1 MNLGTIKDNIEKHI
15 GDNILIKCNLGRN
28 KYENYNVK
36 IIKVY
41 NNVFL
46 VEGKNKDIKSFSY
59 NDIIM
64 KTIKIDFL

>member
-1 MNLGTIKDNIEKHI
+1 MNLSIVKDNIEKHI
-15 GDNILIKCNLGRN
+15 GSNILIKCNLGRN

-46 VEGKNKDIKSFSY
+46 VEDKNKDIKNFSY

>member
-1 MNLGTIKDNIEKHI
+1 MNLNFIKDNIKKHI
-15 GDNILIKCNLGRN
+15 GSNILIKCNLGRN

>member
-1 MNLGTIKDNIEKHI
+1 MNINIVKDNIKKHI

-46 VEGKNKDIKSFSY
+46 VEGKDKDIRSFSY

>member
-1 MNLGTIKDNIEKHI
+1 MNLGLIKDNIKKHI

>member
-1 MNLGTIKDNIEKHI
+1 MNITVIKDNIKKHI
-15 GDNILIKCNLGRN
+15 GADILIKCNLGRN

-41 NNVFL
+41 NNVFI

>member
-1 MNLGTIKDNIEKHI
+1 MNLSIIKDNIKKHI

>member
-1 MNLGTIKDNIEKHI
+1 MNISIIKDNIKKHI
-15 GDNILIKCNLGRN
+15 GSDILIKCNLGRN

-41 NNVFL
+41 NNVFI
-46 VEGKNKDIKSFSY
+46 VEGKNKAIKSFSY

>member
-1 MNLGTIKDNIEKHI
+1 MNLDIIKNNIKKHL
-15 GDNILIKCNLGRN
+15 GSNILIKCNLGRN
-28 KYENYNVK
+28 KYEHYNVK

>member
-1 MNLGTIKDNIEKHI
+1 MNISIIKDNIKKHL
-15 GDNILIKCNLGRN
+15 GADILIKCNLGRN

>member
-1 MNLGTIKDNIEKHI
+1 MNITVIKDNIKKHI
-15 GDNILIKCNLGRN
+15 GSDILIKCNLGRN

-41 NNVFL
+41 NNVFI

>member
-1 MNLGTIKDNIEKHI
+1 MNISMVKDDIKKHLGSD
-15 GDNILIKCNLGRN
+15 ILIKCNLGRN